1 MQRDMKHLFFLIT
14 AAVALSVNSCERL
27 DDNVV
32 TSNDGDGDQVML
44 SDVAEIL
51 SQVPLG
57 REQVGEVFDAV
68 SSSAGNG
75 YDEEYLMSD
84 LFKAPGSGVGDD
96 GMATKGSNS
105 YGNPLR
111 SLIEEYVSGRF
122 RTKAGDA
129 DTASVGKYL
138 RNIISSGMQIYWPY
152 SDEWDGTQLPVITFD
167 PGDGSERNEGYKI
180 SVGKDGVRL
189 VEKVIVDEKMAQERP
204 VWVINNNDDSSFN
217 SLQVIRRTDPEWGTG
232 GGSISLTSTTLRTLV
247 LKSIKMNRNYD
258 SWFAG
263 ASEFFVK
270 CGSVDDFSASTE
282 SEMKL
287 YSPTVTDFMIVVK
300 RRQKGIE
307 VPFNVVLVSDWTDQL
322 ESCAFMV
329 IEDDGGTKTT
339 WKCSACVKIK
349 SKSYG
354 FDISIPFNSSDDI
367 VWRGQLSRRYFER
380 YDQISGH
387 FGDVDL
393 TFQII

>member
-1 MQRDMKHLFFLIT
+1 
-14 AAVALSVNSCERL
+14 
-27 DDNVV
+27 
-32 TSNDGDGDQVML
+32 
-44 SDVAEIL
+44 
-51 SQVPLG
+51 
-57 REQVGEVFDAV
+57 
-68 SSSAGNG
+68 
-75 YDEEYLMSD
+75 
-84 LFKAPGSGVGDD
+84 
-96 GMATKGSNS
+96 MATKGSNS

-263 ASEFFVK
+263 ASEFFIK

-282 SEMKL
+282 AEMKL
-287 YSPTVTDFMIVVK
+287 
-300 RRQKGIE
+300 
-307 VPFNVVLVSDWTDQL
+307 
-322 ESCAFMV
+322 
-329 IEDDGGTKTT
+329 
-339 WKCSACVKIK
+339 
-349 SKSYG
+349 
-354 FDISIPFNSSDDI
+354 
-367 VWRGQLSRRYFER
+367 
-380 YDQISGH
+380 
-387 FGDVDL
+387 
-393 TFQII
+393 